1 MWTALAALGG
11 AALTAGVN
19 WYSQKKA
26 NETNI
31 ALTRENRDWEERM
44 SNTAVQRHADDL
56 QKAGFN
62 RLLAAGGEGA
72 STPSSSPARVSA
84 PELTPIDIL
93 GIQKARADI
102 SKTKA
107 ETLATLA
114 TEKNLGEQNDN
125 LRVQNT
131 VLRAQAQKL
140 LVEMGYTKIQA
151 AKILSDMSGT
161 VTQTYNHGTGKVLG
175 AFYNID
181 SKKTATRP
189 VDYPENAMSRLPDDY
204 WTNPNAS
211 LSRPGMERTSF
222 RK

>member
-19 WYSQKKA
+19 WFSQKKA
-26 NETNI
+26 NETNV
-31 ALTRENRDWEERM
+31 ALNRENRDWEERM
-44 SNTAVQRHADDL
+44 SNTAVQRHKADM
-56 QKAGFN
+56 QAAGFN
-62 RLLAAGGEGA
+62 PLLAAGGEGA
-72 STPSSSPARVSA
+72 STPSNSAPHVSA
-84 PELTPIDIL
+84 PQLTPIDIL
-93 GIQKARADI
+93 GIAKARADV

-107 ETLATLA
+107 ETLVSLA
-114 TEKNLGEQNDN
+114 TEKNLGEQNEN

-140 LVEMGYTKIQA
+140 LVDMGYTKIQA

-161 VTQTYNHGTGKVLG
+161 VNFTYNHGIGKVLG
-175 AFYNID
+175 AFYNVE

-204 WTNPNAS
+204 WTNPNAG
-211 LSRPGMERTSF
+211 LSRPGMERISY

>member
-11 AALTAGVN
+11 SALTAGLN
-19 WYSQKKA
+19 WFSQKRA

-44 SNTAVQRHADDL
+44 SNTAVQRHAADL
-56 QKAGFN
+56 EAAGFN
-62 RLLAAGGEGA
+62 RLMAAGGEGA

-140 LVEMGYTKIQA
+140 LIDMGYTKIQA

-161 VTQTYNHGTGKVLG
+161 VRKDYSWDALVASGKIHGE
-175 AFYNID
+175 
-181 SKKTATRP
+181 RP
-189 VDYPENAMSRLPDDY
+189 VDYPENAMSRLPADY
-204 WTNPNAS
+204 WTNPNAP
-211 LSRPGMERTSF
+211 LSTPETARKSYVVRPR
-222 RK
+222 R